1 MMPAESRGPQ
11 GGARFQPTVPADVQ
25 ADLEWLT
32 RAENGARTL
41 FRLLASRA
49 RDEELASVLS
59 AFQREQDLQIDTLR
73 RLLER
78 VGMQAR
84 SSLLPRE
91 LLARVVHASS
101 VLGARS
107 LALRTCLETQSTLQH
122 RYSCLAGWFQANE
135 RRDLARVC
143 DELSVTKARQVSAL
157 QAWVRQ

>member
-1 MMPAESRGPQ
+1 MPEQSRSPQ
-11 GGARFQPTVPADVQ
+11 GGSRFEPTVPMDVQ

-41 FRLLASRA
+41 FRLLAGRVG
-49 RDEELASVLS
+49 DEELAAVLS

-78 VGMQAR
+78 VGMRAR

-91 LLARVVHASS
+91 LLARVVHAGT
-101 VLGARS
+101 LFGARS
-107 LALRTCLETQSTLQH
+107 LALRTCLESQVTLQH
-122 RYSCLAGWFQANE
+122 RYSCLAGWFQASE